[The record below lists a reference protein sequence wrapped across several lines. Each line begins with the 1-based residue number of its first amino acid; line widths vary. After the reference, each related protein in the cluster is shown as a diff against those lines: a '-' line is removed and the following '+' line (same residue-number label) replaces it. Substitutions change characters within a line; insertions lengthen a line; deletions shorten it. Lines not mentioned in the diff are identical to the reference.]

1 MNNQSD
7 SGDINWYHGKISRET
22 AEIILLDYEDKEDG
36 LFLVRESNSAS
47 GDYVLCVLQSNEV
60 VHFQIRRHGED
71 AFFSIDEQNIM
82 HGLETLIEHYCKVN
96 DPSLGVQL
104 SKPILKDPPPHDT
117 RRHGRTNLL
126 HRAITQANCKV
137 VYELLKCG
145 YRNLESKNQE
155 GQTAL
160 HLASL
165 MGQDQI
171 VEKLISCGA
180 NVNCRDT
187 EGYTPLHF
195 ACQNNLLNTVKIL
208 LTIGGANIQL
218 RNSSTGW
225 VALHEASSR
234 GHKEI
239 VSLLLSMNSP
249 SKPRTFDNLLPSDL
263 AHSNGHLEVERLL
276 KEFVPPHPS
285 LKKDQWYHGKLDR
298 HEATSILKIKNVD
311 GCYLVRMNRQN
322 EYVLSMMYAHQCYN
336 FQIHD
341 RDKYYF
347 IDNGPYLDSLEH
359 LIQHYTL
366 FPDGLPNKLEVPV
379 SPAVIPP
386 LPKGFPFT
394 LKKTKSKPQVEFQDN
409 IMRDSLILNEV
420 IGEGEFG
427 SVYKG
432 VYQNRE
438 GFEENVAI
446 KMLRYDIMSSTTKS
460 EFLREAQVMISL
472 NHDCIIK
479 LIGVCEGPPLLM
491 VQELIALG
499 SMLTYI
505 IKHPEFVS
513 PNYELKM
520 WAAQIAAGMSYL
532 EQKRFVH
539 RDLAARNI
547 LLADRH
553 QAKISDFGL
562 SRTLNINKDYYR
574 ASHGGRWPIKW
585 YAPESC
591 NYGTFSSASDVWS
604 YGITLWEMFSY
615 GQQPYENMK
624 GVEVV
629 GILEKGERLQR
640 TPRCPEEVYKTM
652 EMCWAY
658 EPKERPTFSH
668 LSKIFA
674 SDSDYENFKDFIKL

>member
-1 MNNQSD
+1 MNIHSD
-7 SGDINWYHGKISRET
+7 NVDINWYHGKISRDT
-22 AEIILLDYEDKEDG
+22 AEIILLDHENKEDG

-60 VHFQIRRHGED
+60 VHYQIRRHGED

-104 SKPILKDPPPHDT
+104 SNPIVKDPPPHDT

-137 VYELLKCG
+137 VTELLKCG
-145 YRNLESKNQE
+145 YRNLEAKNQE

-160 HLASL
+160 HLASQ
-165 MGQDQI
+165 MGHDQI
-171 VEKLISCGA
+171 VEELISCGA

-195 ACQNNLLNTVKIL
+195 ACQNNLLSTVKIL
-208 LTIGGANIQL
+208 LTIAGANIQL

-234 GHKEI
+234 GHKDI
-239 VSLLLSMNSP
+239 VSLLLSMNAP
-249 SKPRTFDNLLPSDL
+249 SRPRTFNDLLPADL
-263 AHSNGHLEVERLL
+263 AHSNGHTEVERMLN
-276 KEFVPPHPS
+276 EFIPLAPS
-285 LKKDQWYHGKLDR
+285 SRKDQWYHGKLDR
-298 HEATSILKIKNVD
+298 HEATGILKTKDID
-311 GCYLVRMNRQN
+311 GCFLVRMNRQSG
-322 EYVLSMMYAHQCYN
+322 YVLSMMCTHQCYH
-336 FQIHD
+336 FQIQD

-386 LPKGFPFT
+386 LPKGFPYT
-394 LKKTKSKPQVEFQDN
+394 LKKPKPKHPTEFQDN
-409 IMRDSLILNEV
+409 IMRDNLILDEV

-432 VYQNRE
+432 VYQNRD
-438 GFEENVAI
+438 GYEEKVAI
-446 KMLRYDIMSSTTKS
+446 KMLRYDMSSTNKS
-460 EFLREAQVMISL
+460 EFLREAHVMMSL
-472 NHDCIIK
+472 NHECVIK
-479 LIGVCEGPPLLM
+479 LIGICEGPPLLM
-491 VQELIALG
+491 VQELIVLG
-499 SMLTYI
+499 SMLTFI
-505 IKHPEFVS
+505 IGHSELVS

-520 WAAQIAAGMSYL
+520 WAAQIASGMCYL

-562 SRTLNINKDYYR
+562 SRTLNIDKDYYR

-615 GQQPYENMK
+615 GQQPYDNMK
-624 GVEVV
+624 GVEVIN
-629 GILEKGERLQR
+629 ILEKGERLQR
-640 TPRCPEEVYKTM
+640 TQRCPVEVYKTM

-658 EPKERPTFSH
+658 EPKERPTFSQ